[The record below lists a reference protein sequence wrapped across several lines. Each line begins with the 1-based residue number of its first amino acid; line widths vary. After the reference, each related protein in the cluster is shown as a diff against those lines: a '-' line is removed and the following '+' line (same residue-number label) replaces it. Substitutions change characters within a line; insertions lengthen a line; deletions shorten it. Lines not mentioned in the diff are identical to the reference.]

1 MRQERFTQHTS
12 ALLTSSCHVNQ
23 LDVTEQNSTTIIFM
37 QYDQHKHTFKKMC
50 FFCNN
55 GHILKGTR
63 GKKTVF
69 QGFLREKYHKI
80 KVINIAQ

>member
-1 MRQERFTQHTS
+1 MHQERFTQHTS

-23 LDVTEQNSTTIIFM
+23 LNVTEQSSTAITFM
-37 QYDQHKHTFKKMC
+37 QYDQNKHTLKK
-50 FFCNN
+50 N

-69 QGFLREKYHKI
+69 QGFLREKYHKR
-80 KVINIAQ
+80 KVINVAQ